1 MEPCEWRCSHH
12 SCPVV
17 CGSVSPGKAPYT
29 FLLSPCLDL
38 FSLTL
43 RHTVQT
49 KTSLW
54 PRMSFGY
61 VCCLPTSALN
71 PY

>member
-17 CGSVSPGKAPYT
+17 CGSVSWRG
-29 FLLSPCLDL
+29 FLEFLTELSFIDL
-38 FSLTL
+38 FSIAL
-43 RHTVQT
+43 RQTVQT

-54 PRMSFGY
+54 S
-61 VCCLPTSALN
+61 
-71 PY
+71 